1 MGTRIRAV
9 SSAIMS
15 SSHTASRLR
24 AAAGAMAALA
34 LLVSCATPGLATRPV
49 PEAPALAGRLFEAA
63 RRGELAR
70 VRRMVEQDP
79 ALLRAEDRLGWN
91 ALAYAAWA
99 GHQEVYDYLRSRG
112 GEASLFAE
120 AALGPLPAF
129 VQRLKD
135 RPAAVLDRDP
145 REGATALGWA
155 ARSGNREAC
164 LFLLSMGAEP
174 SAADRSG
181 DGSLHAAARRGD
193 AELAG
198 ELLQAGAEPG
208 AAGAGGATP
217 LHRACAAGSFETVEL
232 LLDRGAPIG
241 AVDREGNTPLHAAAA
256 AGRLE
261 ICEYLLL
268 RGASRAGK
276 NRQGQTAGELAG
288 ARGYVRLAELLKER
302 S

>member
-1 MGTRIRAV
+1 
-9 SSAIMS
+9 
-15 SSHTASRLR
+15 
-24 AAAGAMAALA
+24 MAALA
-34 LLVSCATPGLATRPV
+34 LLVSCATPGLAIRPV
-49 PEAPALAGRLFEAA
+49 PEATASAGRLFEAA

-99 GHQEVYDYLRSRG
+99 GRQEVYDYLRSKG

-120 AALGPLPAF
+120 AAFGPLPAF
-129 VQRLKD
+129 VQRLQD
-135 RPAAVLDRDP
+135 RPAAVRDRDP

-181 DGSLHAAARRGD
+181 DGPLHAAARRGD
-193 AELAG
+193 AELAR
-198 ELLQAGAEPG
+198 ELLRAGAELA

-217 LHRACAAGSFETVEL
+217 LHQACSAGSFETVEL
-232 LLDRGAPIG
+232 LLDRGAPLG
-241 AVDREGNTPLHAAAA
+241 AADREGNTPLHAAAA
-256 AGRLE
+256 ASRLE

-268 RGASRAGK
+268 RGASRSAK

-288 ARGYVRLAELLKER
+288 ARGYVRLAQLLKEG

>member
-1 MGTRIRAV
+1 
-9 SSAIMS
+9 
-15 SSHTASRLR
+15 
-24 AAAGAMAALA
+24 MAAMA
-34 LLVSCATPGLATRPV
+34 LLVSCATPSPVARPGA
-49 PEAPALAGRLFEAA
+49 EAPALAGRLFEAA
-63 RRGELAR
+63 ERGELAR

-99 GHQEVYDYLRSRG
+99 GRQEVYDYLRSKG
-112 GEASLFAE
+112 GQASLFAE
-120 AALGPLPAF
+120 GALGPLPAF

-135 RPAAVLDRDP
+135 RPAAVRDRDP

-181 DGSLHAAARRGD
+181 DGPLHAAARRGD
-193 AELAG
+193 AELAR
-198 ELLQAGAEPG
+198 ELLRAGAEPA

-217 LHRACAAGSFETVEL
+217 LHQACSAGSFETVEL
-232 LLDRGAPIG
+232 LLDRGAPLG
-241 AVDREGNTPLHAAAA
+241 AADREGNTPLHAAAA

-261 ICEYLLL
+261 YLLL
-268 RGASRAGK
+268 RGTSRAGK
-276 NRQGQTAGELAG
+276 NRRGQTAGELAG
-288 ARGYVRLAELLKER
+288 ARGYVRLAELLKEGL
-302 S
+302 